1 MDTLR
6 IKLVAL
12 VSYACLVSAGLFTLY
27 SCNNRKLQES
37 TPDEIAQYVEAYTA
51 SVVKRNST
59 IQIIFNENAEHAPAG
74 SSRILKFSPSLKGQE
89 TWDST
94 GRKLTFVPDE
104 GQLIG
109 GDTYYCTV
117 LQGKLIP
124 GAKDIVFSFKVDEGT
139 TEMEI
144 TEVRISTY
152 DPETAIVRG
161 KVTLSEPVYEEDI
174 VVLRLFKTP
183 TTWET
188 VTTVDRI
195 DDWTSEHHLCILEI
209 RQLALKTMHK
219 LIAC

>member
-6 IKLVAL
+6 IKLVAII
-12 VSYACLVSAGLFTLY
+12 SYACLVSAGLFTLY
-27 SCNNRKLQES
+27 SCNNRKLLES
-37 TPDEIAQYVEAYTA
+37 TPEEIAQYVEAYTA

-59 IQIIFNENAEHAPAG
+59 IQVVFNENAEPALAG
-74 SSRILKFSPSLKGQE
+74 SSRILMFSPSLNGQE
-89 TWDST
+89 SWDST

-104 GQLIG
+104 GQLKG

-117 LQGKLIP
+117 HQGKLIP

-152 DPETAIVRG
+152 DPDTAIVRG

-174 VVLRLFKTP
+174 VVPRLFKTP

-188 VTTVDRI
+188 VTTVDRLG
-195 DDWTSEHHLCILEI
+195 DWTSVHHELVLTINELT
-209 RQLALKTMHK
+209 KMTVHK